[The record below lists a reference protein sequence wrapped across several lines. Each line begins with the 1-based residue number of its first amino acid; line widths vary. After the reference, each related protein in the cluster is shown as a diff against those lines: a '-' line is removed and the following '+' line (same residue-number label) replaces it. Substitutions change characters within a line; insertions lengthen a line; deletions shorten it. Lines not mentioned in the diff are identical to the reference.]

1 MLTCKNLGKSFGLD
15 NSTDRV
21 NVLYDINLAINSNQT
36 IALKGPSGSGK
47 STLLNLIAGL
57 EKPSSGEIC
66 LSGININKLNINGL
80 ASFRNENIGDII
92 KIGDRSLK
100 FDDVKFEDGPNYKSE
115 MAIFT
120 LSKNNNLIDTL
131 KPEKRFYPVQQ
142 NQTTEAAIL
151 SEFFGDT
158 YLVLGD
164 GNKEIGWS
172 VRLYYNPLVSWIW
185 GGACLMALGGII
197 SIFRNRKTKS
207 NIIIR
212 NTV

>member
-1 MLTCKNLGKSFGLD
+1 
-15 NSTDRV
+15 
-21 NVLYDINLAINSNQT
+21 
-36 IALKGPSGSGK
+36 
-47 STLLNLIAGL
+47 
-57 EKPSSGEIC
+57 
-66 LSGININKLNINGL
+66 
-80 ASFRNENIGDII
+80 
-92 KIGDRSLK
+92 
-100 FDDVKFEDGPNYKSE
+100 

-185 GGACLMALGGII
+185 GGACLMALGGIT

>member
-1 MLTCKNLGKSFGLD
+1 MIKGATLFSMVCGSLSIWLFSGVLINFISQTKLNNLKKGEFRSWLNQLINNNLGMHIAHLGVAVF
-15 NSTDRV
+15 
-21 NVLYDINLAINSNQT
+21 LAGIT
-36 IALKGPSGSGK
+36 
-47 STLLNLIAGL
+47 
-57 EKPSSGEIC
+57 GEQFF
-66 LSGININKLNINGL
+66 KTEING
-80 ASFRNENIGDII
+80 RKNIGDII
-92 KIGDRSLK
+92 KIGDRFRK
-100 FDDVKFEDGPNYKSE
+100 FDDIKFESGPNYKSE

-142 NQTTEAAIL
+142 TQTTEAAIL

-197 SIFRNRKTKS
+197 SIFRNRKTKP

-212 NTV
+212 NTI